1 MVTYPVI
8 RYNRYNM
15 SYYKMG
21 QSEHFLSSFPAS
33 LVQDRQNMEHEVTGR
48 KSKQGGPTVRRTRRL
63 PRAPASLGHRKKKEK
78 KKLGRQPLRGTN
90 QKGKMVKRKNDAIE
104 KEGVSLIEEDEGESS
119 RLFG

>member
-63 PRAPASLGHRKKKEK
+63 PMAPASPGHRKKEK

-90 QKGKMVKRKNDAIE
+90 QKGKNGQE
-104 KEGVSLIEEDEGESS
+104 KQ
-119 RLFG
+119 